1 MKFGN
6 QLNNVKV
13 VCINL
18 KCRKDKKKY
27 MKKQL
32 KRRKLDFKFFNAKKH
47 ENPKRGC
54 LESHLTVMEDAIKEG
69 YKSVL
74 IFEDDVK
81 FKRSLSILSKLC
93 T

>member
-27 MKKQL
+27 KKTI
-32 KRRKLDFKFFNAKKH
+32 KRRKLDFKFFNAEKH
-47 ENPKRGC
+47 QSKRGC
-54 LESHLTVMEDAIKEG
+54 LESHLTVIEDAIKEDTN
-69 YKSVL
+69 L
-74 IFEDDVK
+74 F
-81 FKRSLSILSKLC
+81 
-93 T
+93 

>member
-1 MKFGN
+1 MIFLLSFFFINIFKKIIINYNNMKFGN

-32 KRRKLDFKFFNAKKH
+32 KRRKLDFKFFNAEKH
-47 ENPKRGC
+47 ANPKRGS
-54 LESHLTVMEDAIKEG
+54 LESHLTVIKR
-69 YKSVL
+69 
-74 IFEDDVK
+74 
-81 FKRSLSILSKLC
+81 KR
-93 T
+93 